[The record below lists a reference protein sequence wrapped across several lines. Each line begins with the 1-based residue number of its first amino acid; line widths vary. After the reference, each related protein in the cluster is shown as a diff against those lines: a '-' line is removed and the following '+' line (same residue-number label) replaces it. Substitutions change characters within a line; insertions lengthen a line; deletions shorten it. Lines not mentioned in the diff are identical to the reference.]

1 EADGGP
7 RPVRRLLDPDR
18 APAAGIGVPVCGRD
32 RGRGDPAAV
41 HPGGR
46 ARHPGGGGAGSGGRL
61 SRQRLQGGAIRRLL
75 SRRGLHRNVVQ
86 DGGHPGISER
96 QPQLPASAARADP
109 GARCV
114 DAGRLPGRRD
124 GRSVVAPGPHPWHG
138 ARRPPGERQGA
149 GPRGRAGPLRHD
161 VALDHA
167 RAWDLPREVPRV
179 PGGPPR
185 RRAEGGGG
193 AEKGA
198 RGSEGM
204 RRWLR
209 LWFFFSEPVDRRTYL
224 LNGAGLMLFKYAVD
238 VAVVWTFAD
247 RLWTPL
253 TYLNPLWVLREQTLR
268 DAPAWLGP
276 ALVLWTLPFL
286 WIGVSM
292 TLRRAVDAGRSPW
305 WGLLF
310 FVPVVNYAVMLW
322 LALLPSRA
330 DRGAPAVSPVAVD
343 LRVRAG
349 LLGVAAALAITI
361 PTVLLGVYL
370 RRMYSAGLFLGT
382 PFTIG
387 YISAYVFNARGAQ
400 SERYTMEVA
409 LLAVALAGGAML
421 MFALEGAVC
430 IALAFPI
437 AALLALPGAIIGR
450 AVALR
455 GAGPPA
461 RAGLAALLAP
471 LVVLGNPRQT
481 APSHEVVTAVDIDA
495 PPAVVWRHVVSFPDL
510 PPPHEWLFR
519 AGVAAPLRARIEGT
533 GVGATRYCDFT
544 TGSFVEPITVW
555 EENH

>member
-1 EADGGP
+1 
-7 RPVRRLLDPDR
+7 
-18 APAAGIGVPVCGRD
+18 
-32 RGRGDPAAV
+32 
-41 HPGGR
+41 
-46 ARHPGGGGAGSGGRL
+46 
-61 SRQRLQGGAIRRLL
+61 
-75 SRRGLHRNVVQ
+75 
-86 DGGHPGISER
+86 
-96 QPQLPASAARADP
+96 
-109 GARCV
+109 
-114 DAGRLPGRRD
+114 
-124 GRSVVAPGPHPWHG
+124 
-138 ARRPPGERQGA
+138 
-149 GPRGRAGPLRHD
+149 
-161 VALDHA
+161 
-167 RAWDLPREVPRV
+167 
-179 PGGPPR
+179 
-185 RRAEGGGG
+185 
-193 AEKGA
+193 
-198 RGSEGM
+198 M

-209 LWFFFSEPVDRRTYL
+209 LWFSFNEPVDRRTYL

-247 RLWTPL
+247 RLWRPL

-330 DRGAPAVSPVAVD
+330 DRGAPAVSPATVD
-343 LRVRAG
+343 LRLRAG

-400 SERYTMEVA
+400 SERHTMEVA

-421 MFALEGAVC
+421 VFALEGVVC
-430 IALAFPI
+430 IAMAFPI

-471 LVVLGNPRQT
+471 LVVLGSPRQT
-481 APSHEVVTAVDIDA
+481 APSHEVVTTVDIDA
-495 PPAVVWRHVVSFPDL
+495 PPAVVWRHVVTFPDL
-510 PPPHEWLFR
+510 APPHEWLFR

-555 EENH
+555 EENRLLGFDITAQAPPMREWSPYPGVNPPHLAGYFRATHGEFRLLALPGNRTRLEGRTRYVVDMFPQSYWTLPAGRLVAMIHTRVLRHIKAVAEEADHP